1 MGLLP
6 PRPSNLLRVMPA
18 KEVKL
23 DVLPRIH
30 LITESTTLDRAALD
44 AVVRTA
50 GTAVDA
56 VQVRAKDAPDRA
68 VASWTAAL
76 VTALRPLGTRVIVDD
91 RPDIALVAG
100 ADGVHLGADDL
111 PVEAVRALAPPG
123 FLIGA
128 TCRGPEDAREAR
140 DRGADYAGLGPVYAT
155 TTKAGLPDPVGLDVL
170 ARTARVLPTVAIG
183 GITAQRV
190 PDVMAAGALGV
201 AVVSAVWRAAD
212 PPRAAKEIAELVR
225 EA

>member
-1 MGLLP
+1 
-6 PRPSNLLRVMPA
+6 MPA
-18 KEVKL
+18 KEVTI

-56 VQVRAKDAPDRA
+56 IQVRAKRAPDRA
-68 VASWTAAL
+68 VADWTAAL
-76 VTALRPLGTRVIVDD
+76 VAAVRPTGIRVIVND

-111 PVEAVRALAPPG
+111 PVAAVRALVPPG

-128 TCRGPEDAREAR
+128 TCRGPGDAREAR
-140 DRGADYAGLGPVYAT
+140 AQGADYVGLGPVYRS
-155 TTKAGLPDPVGLDVL
+155 TTKAGLPDPVGLQVL
-170 ARTARVLPTVAIG
+170 AQTARVLPTVAIG
-183 GITAQRV
+183 GITADRV
-190 PDVMAAGALGV
+190 PDVMAVGALGV

-212 PPRAAKEIAELVR
+212 PPGAAREIAELVR
-225 EA
+225 VA

>member
-30 LITESTTLDRAALD
+30 LITESTTLDQASLD

-50 GTAVDA
+50 GTAA
-56 VQVRAKDAPDRA
+56 EAIQVRVKGAPDRA
-68 VASWTAAL
+68 LAAWTAAL
-76 VTALRPLGTRVIVDD
+76 VAAVRPRGTRVIVND
-91 RPDIALVAG
+91 RLDVALVAG

-123 FLIGA
+123 FLVGA
-128 TCRGPEDAREAR
+128 TCRGPEGAREAQVQ
-140 DRGADYAGLGPVYAT
+140 GADYVGLGPVYRS
-155 TTKAGLPDPVGLDVL
+155 TTKAGLPDPVGLEVL
-170 ARTARVLPTVAIG
+170 AQTARVLPTVAIG
-183 GITAQRV
+183 GITTDRV
-190 PDVMAAGALGV
+190 RDVMATGALGV
-201 AVVSAVWRAAD
+201 AVVAAVWRASD
-212 PPRAAKEIAELVR
+212 PPRAAQEIADLVH
-225 EA
+225 AA

>member
-1 MGLLP
+1 
-6 PRPSNLLRVMPA
+6 MPA

-50 GTAVDA
+50 GTSVDA
-56 VQVRAKDAPDRA
+56 VQVRVKDAPDRA

-76 VTALRPLGTRVIVDD
+76 VAALRPLGTRVLVND
-91 RPDIALVAG
+91 RTDIALVAG

-111 PVEAVRALAPPG
+111 PVDAVRALVPAG
-123 FLIGA
+123 FLVGA
-128 TCRGPEDAREAR
+128 TCRGPEDARVAR
-140 DRGADYAGLGPVYAT
+140 ERGADYVGLGPVFAT
-155 TTKAGLPDPVGLDVL
+155 STKAGLPDPVGLDVL
-170 ARTARVLPTVAIG
+170 AQTARVLPTVAIG

-190 PDVMAAGALGV
+190 PHVLAAGAAGV

-212 PPRAAKEIAELVR
+212 PPGAAREIAELVR
-225 EA
+225 VA